1 MKKHKIRNKYVFLGD
16 IDSINIEIVCKSF
29 NYLKNKVNYLIIC
42 NKYDL
47 IKRTNININEIYDP
61 IGFTNYK
68 KNFLN
73 IFNVENISKK
83 KYLNL
88 LNQIKKANNLANFTK
103 FDLITL
109 PINKSLFKKHIK
121 FIGMTEYLGELNNK
135 YTIMMM
141 HGDKFSVVPFTTHI
155 NLKNVHKHIKS
166 QNINFFL
173 KNLFI
178 YLKRKIYNLDFKE
191 IKFLCYNPHCSEN
204 GTIGNEDFLIKEL
217 LKNYS
222 LIKGPYSADSS
233 FNVIKKNSLFLSCY
247 HDQVLIPFKILN
259 KKSINLTLG
268 LNYRRLSPAHGTAK
282 NIKNK
287 NIADNTS
294 YLKCLLF

>member
-68 KNFLN
+68 KKFLN

-141 HGDKFSVVPFTTHI
+141 HGDKFSVVPLTTHI
-155 NLKNVHKHIKS
+155 NLKNIHKFIKS
-166 QNINFFL
+166 KNINFFL
-173 KNLFI
+173 KNLFM
-178 YLKRKIYNLDFKE
+178 YLKRKIYDLDFKE
-191 IKFLCYNPHCSEN
+191 IKFLCYNPHCSEK
-204 GTIGNEDFLIKEL
+204 GTIGNEDLLIKKL

-222 LIKGPYSADSS
+222 IIKGPYSADSS
-233 FNVIKKNSLFLSCY
+233 FNVIIKNSLFLSCY

-259 KKSINLTLG
+259 KESINLTLG
-268 LNYRRLSPAHGTAK
+268 LNYRRISPAHGTAK

>member
-141 HGDKFSVVPFTTHI
+141 HGDKFSVVPLTTHI
-155 NLKNVHKHIKS
+155 NLKNIHKFIKS
-166 QNINFFL
+166 KNINFFL
-173 KNLFI
+173 KNLFM
-178 YLKRKIYNLDFKE
+178 YLKRKIYDLDFKE
-191 IKFLCYNPHCSEN
+191 IKFLCYNPHCSEK
-204 GTIGNEDFLIKEL
+204 GTIGNEDLLIKKL

-222 LIKGPYSADSS
+222 FIKGPYSADSS
-233 FNVIKKNSLFLSCY
+233 FNVIIKNSLFLSCY

-259 KKSINLTLG
+259 KESINLTLG
-268 LNYRRLSPAHGTAK
+268 LNYRRISPAHGTAK

>member
-1 MKKHKIRNKYVFLGD
+1 MKKHKIRNKYVLLGD

-88 LNQIKKANNLANFTK
+88 LNQIKTANNLANFTK

-109 PINKSLFKKHIK
+109 PIDKSLFKKHIK

-268 LNYRRLSPAHGTAK
+268 LNYRRLSPAHGTAR

-294 YLKCLLF
+294 YLTCLLF